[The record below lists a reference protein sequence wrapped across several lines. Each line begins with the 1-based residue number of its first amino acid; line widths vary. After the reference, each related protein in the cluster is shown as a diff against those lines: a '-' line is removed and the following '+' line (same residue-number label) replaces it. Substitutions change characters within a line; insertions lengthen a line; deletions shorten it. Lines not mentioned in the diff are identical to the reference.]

1 MGIDSFFWTA
11 QAEDFQVNIL
21 DGVILV
27 YNCHSEQLFSN
38 LTKRMTL
45 APIFSGEIFKNR

>member
-1 MGIDSFFWTA
+1 MDIDSSFWTA

-27 YNCHSEQLFSN
+27 YNRHSEQSFSN
-38 LTKRMTL
+38 LTKRITL
-45 APIFSGEIFKNR
+45 APIFPAEIFKNC